1 MQLNVF
7 HVIIK
12 NTPKHVWSAELRI
25 QEMLTL
31 HAILLPK
38 IILSK
43 KSQKKIW
50 NPKKILRSSSPLEV
64 QSTPTPP
71 RNTLSQSKFLTN
83 WAAPAL
89 LLPTRT
95 ARIHSSVCLSCS
107 WFVGNSIHC
116 SIKLRFSLN
125 MVCWS
130 VLTVAS
136 FNQGRVV
143 WSWVKIPQD
152 ISAKFEFRYESLKS
166 KFNLILFVC
175 VQLDDWLL

>member
-1 MQLNVF
+1 MSRTTHSGDADTTCNITSQNYPTQK
-7 HVIIK
+7 IPEKK
-12 NTPKHVWSAELRI
+12 N
-25 QEMLTL
+25 
-31 HAILLPK
+31 
-38 IILSK
+38 
-43 KSQKKIW
+43 W

-83 WAAPAL
+83 WTAPAL
-89 LLPTRT
+89 FLPTRT
-95 ARIHSSVCLSCS
+95 ARIHSFVCLSCS

-116 SIKLRFSLN
+116 PIKLRFSLN

-143 WSWVKIPQD
+143 WSWVKITQD

-166 KFNLILFVC
+166 KFNLILFVY